1 VFRADT
7 LENVLVFLAVK
18 AAQRIPAEDIHFEGC
33 AYLVP
38 ELFKLDRGVRIT
50 FRPQERRTFSTSHNP
65 WVLSRQRTG
74 GCFNK
79 TTDNLEK
86 SGLVKRVIHHESREC
101 FGNIQWNVCPLLSGG
116 TNIQALCLQY

>member
-65 WVLSRQRTG
+65 RGCSLVSALVAVSIRPPTTSKNRAESSVSFTMKVESVLVTSNG
-74 GCFNK
+74 MYVPC
-79 TTDNLEK
+79 
-86 SGLVKRVIHHESREC
+86 
-101 FGNIQWNVCPLLSGG
+101 
-116 TNIQALCLQY
+116 